1 MKRLPEIDAAR
12 GLALVLMTL
21 FHAGVTMQMLGLYEF
36 AWYAPFWV
44 AMAHFVRGIFF
55 WIFGVS
61 IALSSRSFWGQG
73 VRALQLAS
81 GAALASFGTFL
92 IFGDDFVR
100 FGILHFFVVAVL
112 FTRLFKGHPT
122 MAMGV
127 SFVILAVIPWADF
140 LDPWLFSPLDF
151 VRLIPWL
158 AVPLWGM
165 VWGEMVYARREPTR
179 LAILARV
186 PVLSALGRHAFAFYL
201 LHFPVLY
208 FSLLGL
214 SKILQ

>member
-1 MKRLPEIDAAR
+1 MKRLSEIDAVR
-12 GLALVLMTL
+12 GLALVFMAL
-21 FHAGVTMQMLGLYEF
+21 FHAGVIVQMLDLYEF
-36 AWYAPFWV
+36 AWYSPVWV
-44 AMAHFVRGIFF
+44 AVAQGVRMIFF

-61 IALSSRSFWGQG
+61 VALSSRSFWGQG
-73 VRALQLAS
+73 VRALQLAA
-81 GAALASFGTFL
+81 GAALASLGTFL
-92 IFGDDFVR
+92 VFGDDFVR
-100 FGILHFFVVAVL
+100 FGILHFFVVAAPFV
-112 FTRLFKGHPT
+112 RLFKGRPA
-122 MAMGV
+122 MAMAV

-158 AVPLWGM
+158 AVLLWGM
-165 VWGEMVYARREPTR
+165 VWGEMVYGLREPTR
-179 LAILARV
+179 LAVLARI